1 MPEVDDANA
10 AENDLIALA
19 ADDATIRP
27 VVSYNAAGGCCRS
40 ILLPSISGA
49 SMGARVFVALA
60 DGPGLYPISRAH
72 GGHGL
77 RLNQEI
83 A

>member
-1 MPEVDDANA
+1 MPEADDANA
-10 AENDLIALA
+10 AGNDLIALA

-27 VVSYNAAGGCCRS
+27 VVSYNAARS
-40 ILLPSISGA
+40 LLLLPSISGA
-49 SMGARVFVALA
+49 AMGARVFVALA

-72 GGHGL
+72 GGHRP